1 MPPVVKLDVGYA
13 RAVIELVLGTAAAG
27 VIVDSSRTMPP
38 PCSIALRA
46 SSATMSLNPCCFLTL
61 E

>member
-27 VIVDSSRTMPP
+27 VEHV
-38 PCSIALRA
+38 L
-46 SSATMSLNPCCFLTL
+46 
-61 E
+61 